1 MWAELYIVYIFQL
14 FWPEKTDDCQVLQ
27 ICQKIEE
34 FYCQL
39 EQNSDFNYE
48 NSKSQ
53 LRQSR
58 ILEKFDSPLLFRSE
72 FRW

>member
-1 MWAELYIVYIFQL
+1 MWAELYIYIFQL

-27 ICQKIEE
+27 ECQKIEE
-34 FYCQL
+34 FYSQL

-58 ILEKFDSPLLFRSE
+58 ILEKFDGQLLFRSE